1 MPFCASHGRW
11 GEREISQLKQQ
22 IEKPFKISKLD
33 ALSRHQ
39 LFGFADLE
47 LLFGDIAISGWLFRI
62 VDVNLIIFGGHG
74 KWEEREIS
82 ELRQQIEKPFKIS
95 KLDALSRHQLFGIK
109 HFLRSVAHRASE
121 KLQGQKSG

>member
-1 MPFCASHGRW
+1 MPFCASHGTR
-11 GEREISQLKQQ
+11 EKREISELEQK
-22 IEKPFKISKLD
+22 IGKPFKISKLD

-62 VDVNLIIFGGHG
+62 VDVNLIFLGGHG
-74 KWEEREIS
+74 NQEKREIS
-82 ELRQQIEKPFKIS
+82 ELKQQMKKTFKIS
-95 KLDALSRHQLFGIK
+95 QVDTLSRYQLFGIK